1 MQKGDRVVVTDRRW
15 VAGLKGTITAVIPKG
30 AGPERFEVR
39 LDEADNQTGCRTFDF
54 HADEIEVI
62 R

>member
-15 VAGLKGTITAVIPKG
+15 VAGLKGTITGVIPKG
-30 AGPERFEVR
+30 VGPTRYEVT
-39 LDEADNQTGCRTFDF
+39 LDEADNPTGWRTFDF